1 MISYRKLA
9 VRSDRGH
16 VVPPAETFTSGLHTK
31 TADGFTPA
39 ADSAVVE
46 AALEILSK
54 RIAKGSLLSSPQA
67 ARDYL
72 VARISDRQDEVFG
85 VIWLSTRHHVID
97 VVEMFQG
104 TIDGC
109 SVHPRTVVKMALAKN
124 AAACLLFH
132 QHPAGVADASRA
144 DELITKRLQ
153 ESLALIECRV
163 IDHVIV
169 AGRETFSFAEK
180 GLL

>member
-97 VVEMFQG
+97 VVEMF
-104 TIDGC
+104 
-109 SVHPRTVVKMALAKN
+109 
-124 AAACLLFH
+124 H

>member
-67 ARDYL
+67 ARDY
-72 VARISDRQDEVFG
+72 
-85 VIWLSTRHHVID
+85 VID

-124 AAACLLFH
+124 AAACILFH